1 MIRYVKY
8 CGVKREYHEVSHDD
22 IDGWTVKDFE
32 TNGMFE
38 SLKGLEFVRLYF
50 DFDFHTGDDIITNVD
65 EIIKALDSIKVVFKD
80 YVYAGYC
87 CDKELY
93 NKLPEEFRKSIE
105 LKDVDLGKPLSF
117 HVIYP
122 GTVISQDELCEIMT
136 TKLYTHDLKKFADD
150 KPYKKH
156 DKEQLLRHPFAHKYE
171 KPCDKS
177 HKQYKGVNFDNIK
190 CDGAA
195 SDLVATPYGNKQII
209 TKEMWSQVFKPV
221 EVKAPEVKKSEA
233 KVDDKDGICD
243 EDIEQI
249 IEESKNTIMSK
260 ACFEALYKGFEGLEI
275 HGDAED
281 TDKEITLFPLFSALY
296 KCINDKITEDDVDDA
311 LQFIQQN
318 AKLTDSANKKWTE
331 KLRQAKKNTKCT
343 NPGALFRYLM
353 NFNNEYYIKNVKKY
367 VVRRC
372 VEEEVK
378 FDLKDNFSVKD
389 IRQKAVKREYQIDG
403 DGEKLNYNAV
413 LRDLR
418 KVLIVVDQGDGLY
431 VLKER
436 DARNNRMTIN
446 VYNQKTAFS
455 MLKQLKV
462 GTELK
467 KKNYKQDEEH
477 IIETKSAFDVYNASD
492 NNASFYKQS
501 ICFFSESSDDF
512 SFYQGYK
519 YDAIRNDVLIEKF
532 NNHIKHIWCKDNE
545 ELYNYIQS
553 WFATI
558 IQKPHSQCGTALVV
572 KGIEGTGK
580 NTVTDVWA
588 ELLAGYSN
596 SNVSDIDSIV
606 GKFNTA
612 LENKK
617 LLVLNEMDS
626 AEMSTTAVFN
636 RLKKLITE
644 NSIDIHAK
652 NVSVRTGVQNVSN
665 FVFLSNETNPVK
677 ISSTDRRYCVLTPSE
692 EVAGDSDY
700 FDELYDS
707 MKVDYNTYRK
717 EFLEAVMYYY
727 MNYEVK
733 IKLNKIPETLERIIA
748 KDANKGAIESF
759 VEEYCVELSEEGLRP
774 DDAFD
779 MFNRFIAKNKFMSN
793 YKKNTFRAEM
803 IKYCA
808 VDSDGRVSKY
818 KKQRV
823 YRFSKDNIKKYAKIV
838 EEKKAEDCVDDSDSE

>member
-1 MIRYVKY
+1 MIKYVKF
-8 CGVKREYHEVSHDD
+8 CGTKREYHEVSHDNLD
-22 IDGWTVKDFE
+22 DWTTTDFE
-32 TNGMFE
+32 NNGMFE
-38 SLKGLEFVRLYF
+38 SLLKLEYVRLYF
-50 DFDFHTGDDIITNVD
+50 DIDFHEGEVTIDKVRELFNI
-65 EIIKALDSIKVVFKD
+65 LDGLKVVFGS
-80 YVYAGYC
+80 YAYAGYC

-93 NKLPEEFRKSIE
+93 EQFDKKFKFGIEF
-105 LKDVDLGKPLSF
+105 KDKNLGKPLSF
-117 HVIYP
+117 HVVYSGSKIL
-122 GTVISQDELCEIMT
+122 QNELCEIM
-136 TKLYTHDLKKFADD
+136 KDKSYKHPIKQYADD
-150 KPYKKH
+150 AVYKNS
-156 DKEQLLRHPFAHKYE
+156 DKEQLFRHPYANKYK
-171 KPCDKS
+171 KPGDTS
-177 HKQYKGVNFDNIK
+177 ADQYKAVNFENLEY
-190 CDGAA
+190 CDCP
-195 SDLVATPYGNKQII
+195 SDLVATPYGNEKKVI
-209 TKEMWSQVFKPV
+209 TRDIWEKIFVKEEVQKPV
-221 EVKAPEVKKSEA
+221 VVVEQ
-233 KVDDKDGICD
+233 KVNDDVD
-243 EDIEQI
+243 EDDVEQI
-249 IEESKNTIMSK
+249 VEQTNMSK
-260 ACFEALYKGFEGLEI
+260 ACFEALYKGFEGLVI
-275 HGDAED
+275 HADAAES
-281 TDKEITLFPLFSALY
+281 DKEITLFPLFSALY
-296 KCINDKITEDDVDDA
+296 KCVNDNITSDDVEDA
-311 LQFIQQN
+311 LVFIQQN
-318 AKLTDSANKKWTE
+318 AKLSDNANKRWTE

-343 NPGALFRYLM
+343 STGALFAYIK

-367 VVRRC
+367 VVRRSIE
-372 VEEEVK
+372 VEVK

-389 IRQKAVKREYQIDG
+389 IRQRAVKKEYQVDG
-403 DGEKLNYNAV
+403 DGEKLNYNEV
-413 LRDLR
+413 LKDLR

-477 IIETKSAFDVYNASD
+477 ILESKSAFDVYNASD

-501 ICFFSESSDDF
+501 ICFYSTSADDF
-512 SFYQGYK
+512 SFFQGYK
-519 YDAIRNDVLIEKF
+519 YDAVRNDALIEKF

-580 NTVTDVWA
+580 NTVTDAWA

-644 NSIDIHAK
+644 NSLDIHTK
-652 NVSVRTGVQNVSN
+652 GISVRTGVQNVAN

-677 ISSTDRRYCVLTPSE
+677 ISTTDRRYCVLTPSE

-700 FDELYDS
+700 FDDLYDS

-717 EFLEAVMYYY
+717 EFLEALMYYY

-733 IKLNKIPETLERIIA
+733 VRLNKIPETLERVVA
-748 KDANKGAIESF
+748 KEANKTAIESF
-759 VEEYCVELSEEGLRP
+759 VEEYCVELSEDGIKP

-779 MFNRFIAKNKFMSN
+779 MFNRFCTRNGYQTK
-793 YKKNTFRAEM
+793 YKKTTFRAEM

-808 VDSDGRVSKY
+808 VDSEGKLKHY

-823 YRFSKDNIKKYAKIV
+823 YRFTDVNIKKYAKV
-838 EEKKAEDCVDDSDSE
+838 VVEKKAEDCAVDCGVDIDSE